1 MAAVN
6 DARDPQ
12 RPLLHVVRGEP
23 TEEELAA
30 LVVVVSAL
38 GAARV
43 ADERTPRAEWSSPH
57 RKVRAPLAPSW
68 RSSTL
73 PR

>member
-6 DARDPQ
+6 DAQEPQ
-12 RPLLHVVRGEP
+12 RPLLHVVKGDP

-38 GAARV
+38 GAAQV
-43 ADERTPRAEWSSPH
+43 ADERTPRSEWSSPH